1 MTLQRKTPLKP
12 IRAKPRK
19 VPLFTCSTKGCN
31 LPPRFFSWCAKHA
44 KLEADKLFS
53 KYVRARDRY
62 CQMCGTAFDL
72 QSAHI
77 FSRGY
82 FATRWDPANA
92 VALCSGHHKEFTHRP
107 IEWDDWCI
115 ERMGRETWDALRF
128 KARRGGMPDLGLV
141 ITELR
146 TMIAE
151 VAA

>member
-1 MTLQRKTPLKP
+1 MSLERKTPLKSV
-12 IRAKPRK
+12 RAKPRRL
-19 VPLFTCSTKGCN
+19 PLFSCSRQRCTN
-31 LPPRFFSWCAKHA
+31 PPRFFGWCSKHA

-53 KYVRARDRY
+53 KLIRTRDRY
-62 CQMCGTAFDL
+62 CQMCGTDYDL
-72 QSAHI
+72 DCAHI

-82 FATRWDPANA
+82 FSTRWDPANA

-115 ERMGRETWDALRF
+115 ERMGREAWDALRF
-128 KARRGGMPDLGLV
+128 KARRGGMPDVGLT

-146 TMIAE
+146 VALKE